1 MIRTFDKYFISLFFK
16 KLLILS
22 LIFFSLIFILT
33 IFEEIT
39 FFSDTESDFY
49 IPFLV
54 AALDV
59 PSALLEIFPFII
71 LIATQLFFL
80 EIIKKKENELI
91 KINQLDNFYLIKIL
105 TLCAF
110 VFGILIILIYY
121 PFSSKLKFTYFDFKN
136 SYSKDGKYLKHYG
149 ENGLWIK
156 DEIDNETYIING
168 NLGKTNYLENVFIS
182 KFDENFEL
190 IENISSKKV
199 DISENQW
206 IIEKPYIFRNNF
218 QIKLE
223 NDVVIESHFN
233 IKKINS
239 TFRNLY
245 SFNIFQLMNAKKENE
260 LLGYSSQDIDLH
272 LLKIGTIPI
281 YFGIMVIISSI
292 IMLNIKKNKPY
303 IFHVLLG
310 ITLSVIIY
318 YINNVFN
325 IFGLTNKIPI
335 YLSVFFPIIFL
346 SIISIIGLVRINEQ

>member
-39 FFSDTESDFY
+39 FFSDTESNFY
-49 IPFLV
+49 LPFLV

-105 TLCAF
+105 TLCAMT
-110 VFGILIILIYY
+110 FGILIILFYY

-156 DEIDNETYIING
+156 DEIDKETYIING

-190 IENISSKKV
+190 IENISSNKV
-199 DISENQW
+199 NISENQW
-206 IIEKPYIFRNNF
+206 IIEKPYLFKNNL

-223 NDVVIESHFN
+223 NDVIIESHFN

-245 SFNIFQLMNAKKENE
+245 SFNVFQLINAKKENE

-272 LLKIGTIPI
+272 LLKIGTIPL

-346 SIISIIGLVRINEQ
+346 SIISTIGLVRINEQ